1 MSDEQQYPEADER
14 NQPPWPPAPG
24 QPDEREALNPYANL
38 PARTWPGGPPPTVEA
53 DRAPA
58 TQVSAVRP
66 AARRMP
72 RAQVLSLA
80 RQWKWRIAIG
90 SVLSFGLLTGLAAA
104 HSASLTTSAGT
115 SGGDGASGAN
125 GVTTQPSK
133 HNDDDEHDGGF
144 FGQPGNTGSI
154 SPSGTSAP
162 PVTGSHAS

>member
-1 MSDEQQYPEADER
+1 
-14 NQPPWPPAPG
+14 
-24 QPDEREALNPYANL
+24 
-38 PARTWPGGPPPTVEA
+38 
-53 DRAPA
+53 
-58 TQVSAVRP
+58 
-66 AARRMP
+66 MP

-133 HNDDDEHDGGF
+133 HDDDEHDGGF